1 MVSIINN
8 LCIGEY
14 MLTNKEKIDILIT
27 RLNTLDFIENSFI
40 LNAEDFKD
48 KYSLEDE
55 LSICNDKRSALLEV
69 LNDLGGSWPKIID

>member
-1 MVSIINN
+1 
-8 LCIGEY
+8 

>member
-1 MVSIINN
+1 
-8 LCIGEY
+8 

-40 LNAEDFKD
+40 SHAEDFKD

-55 LSICNDKRSALLEV
+55 LSICNNKRSALLEA
-69 LNDLGGSWPKIID
+69 LNDLGGSWPKVID